1 MSYALTSHW
10 LPASQYPLKAPY
22 TMTPQGIV
30 LHNTAT
36 AASAADEAAYMV
48 ANSSPVGYHVVI
60 DEAQAVECI
69 PFSRNAF
76 HAGDGAAGYANRHLI
91 GIEIARSAGD
101 PALFAQAEDNA
112 ALYIA
117 HVCIQY
123 GWTSAQLHKHSDYSK
138 TECPHKTREHWADF
152 LAKIDANIAALTTPT
167 AENPPEAPTITIHI
181 NGQPTEL
188 RGYNDSGTIY
198 VSLRD
203 LAETLGHT
211 VTWENGAASLQD

>member
-1 MSYALTSHW
+1 MTYTLTAHW

-22 TMTPQGIV
+22 PMTPQGIT

-48 ANSSPVGYHVVI
+48 ANTSPVGYHVVI

-76 HAGDGAAGYANRHLI
+76 HAGDGSAGYANRHLI

-152 LAKIDANIAALTTPT
+152 LAKIDANIATLTKGDT
-167 AENPPEAPTITIHI
+167 PPEAPTITVLV

-188 RGYNDSGTIY
+188 RGENRAGTIY

-203 LAETLGHT
+203 LGEALGHT
-211 VTWENGAASLQD
+211 VTWDGAQAIIS

>member
-22 TMTPQGIV
+22 AMTPQGIIA
-30 LHNTAT
+30 HNTAT

-76 HAGDGAAGYANRHLI
+76 HAGDGAEGYANRHLI

-152 LAKIDANIAALTTPT
+152 LAKIDANIAQLKAPAEESPAQEPRITVLINGTPT
-167 AENPPEAPTITIHI
+167 T
-181 NGQPTEL
+181 L
-188 RGYNDSGTIY
+188 RGENRAGTIY

-203 LAETLGHT
+203 LAEALGYT
-211 VTWENGAASLQD
+211 VSWDGKNASID

>member
-1 MSYALTSHW
+1 MTYTLTAHW

-22 TMTPQGIV
+22 AMTPQGIT

-36 AASAADEAAYMV
+36 AASAAAEAAYMV

-76 HAGDGAAGYANRHLI
+76 HAGDGSEGYANRHLI

-123 GWTSAQLHKHSDYSK
+123 GWTSAQLHKHSDYSA
-138 TECPHKTREHWADF
+138 TACPHKTREHWADF
-152 LAKIDANIAALTTPT
+152 LAKIDANIAALTKGDT
-167 AENPPEAPTITIHI
+167 PPEAPTITVHI
-181 NGQPTEL
+181 NGQPTIL
-188 RGYNDSGTIY
+188 RGENRAGTIY
-198 VSLRD
+198 TSLRD
-203 LAETLGHT
+203 LAEALGYT
-211 VTWENGAASLQD
+211 VSWDGKNASIA